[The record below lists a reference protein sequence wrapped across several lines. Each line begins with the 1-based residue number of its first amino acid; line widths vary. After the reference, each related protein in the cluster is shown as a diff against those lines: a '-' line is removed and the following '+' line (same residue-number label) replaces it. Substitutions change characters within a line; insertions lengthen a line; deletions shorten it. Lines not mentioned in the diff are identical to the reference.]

1 VSVPV
6 WLIVGLM
13 GSRGKAGPSAA
24 WFILPCILLLGAAV
38 LMGFGISSFVHF
50 IRSDFRAYSPGSSIS
65 ATSDGFALY
74 VEKHT
79 AGAANLRCIATGP
92 AGEVALP
99 PSTGQSLT
107 NGQGAFVAVAST
119 PPDLRPGRYVVSCV
133 NTSGRANIPLYV
145 GPRLDL
151 AALGRGIG
159 LGIIAPVFLGACS
172 VVLFAILG
180 VLRYRSRPTRTS
192 TIAKS

>member
-1 VSVPV
+1 
-6 WLIVGLM
+6 M

-38 LMGFGISSFVHF
+38 LMGLGITSLVHF
-50 IRSDFRAYSPGSSIS
+50 IRSDFRAYSPGSSIT
-65 ATSDGFALY
+65 ATTDGFALY
-74 VEKHT
+74 VEGHT
-79 AGAANLRCIATGP
+79 TAAANLRCIATGP
-92 AGEVALP
+92 DGQVALP

-119 PPDLRPGRYVVSCV
+119 PADLPPGQYVVSCV
-133 NTSGRANIPLYV
+133 STSGNRDIPLYV

-159 LGIIAPVFLGACS
+159 LGIIAPVFLG
-172 VVLFAILG
+172 V
-180 VLRYRSRPTRTS
+180 
-192 TIAKS
+192 